1 MFTFITMKK
10 NVFTL
15 IIALFI
21 SVFSKAQEKVVTP
34 EMQFFTGTFQ
44 EALVKAKEE
53 NKLVF
58 VDAYA
63 TWCGPCKMMKSQT
76 FTDKKVIEFY
86 NKHFINVAMDIEKGK
101 GLKYA
106 APWGIT
112 HYPTLL
118 YFNTSGEIIQNA
130 IGFHNSWQ
138 FVELGEKVL
147 KTK

>member
-1 MFTFITMKK
+1 MTK
-10 NVFTL
+10 NIFLT
-15 IIALFI
+15 LFI
-21 SVFSKAQEKVVTP
+21 SIFLIGFAKAQEKSEMV

-44 EALVKAKEE
+44 EALVKAKSE
-53 NKLVF
+53 NKMVF

-86 NKHFINVAMDIEKGK
+86 NKHFINVAMDMEKGE
-101 GLKYA
+101 GLKYS

-118 YFNTSGEIIQNA
+118 YFNPSGEIIHNA
-130 IGFHNSWQ
+130 VGFHNSWQ
-138 FVELGEKVL
+138 FVELGEKVV
-147 KTK
+147 KVK

>member
-1 MFTFITMKK
+1 MTKRI
-10 NVFTL
+10 L
-15 IIALFI
+15 ILFL
-21 SVFSKAQEKVVTP
+21 SLVSRMMNAQEKPVIS

-76 FTDKKVIEFY
+76 FSDKKVIEFY
-86 NKHFINVAMDIEKGK
+86 NKNFISIAMDMEKGE

-118 YFNTSGEIIQNA
+118 YFKPSGELIQNA
-130 IGFHNSWQ
+130 VGFHNSWQ
-138 FVELGEKVL
+138 FAELGEKVV
-147 KTK
+147 KVK

>member
-1 MFTFITMKK
+1 MMKKIFVSILLFFTFSF
-10 NVFTL
+10 VS
-15 IIALFI
+15 AQ
-21 SVFSKAQEKVVTP
+21 SKDSIPA
-34 EMQFFTGTFQ
+34 MQFFTGTFQ
-44 EALVKAKEE
+44 EALTQAQKE

-63 TWCGPCKMMKSQT
+63 VWCGPCKMMKSQT

-86 NKHFINVAMDIEKGK
+86 NKHFINVAMDMEKGE
-101 GLKYA
+101 GVKYA

-118 YFNTSGEIIQNA
+118 YFKPNGDLIHNA

-138 FVELGEKVL
+138 FVELGEKVV
-147 KTK
+147 KEKK

>member
-1 MFTFITMKK
+1 MMKRIFVSILLIFTFAF
-10 NVFTL
+10 VS
-15 IIALFI
+15 AQ
-21 SVFSKAQEKVVTP
+21 SKDSIPA
-34 EMQFFTGTFQ
+34 MQFFTGTFL
-44 EALVKAKEE
+44 EALAKAKQE

-63 TWCGPCKMMKSQT
+63 VWCGPCKMMKSQT

-86 NKHFINVAMDIEKGK
+86 NKHFINVAMDMEKGE

-118 YFNTSGEIIQNA
+118 YFKPGGAIIHNA
-130 IGFHNSWQ
+130 IGFHNTWQ

-147 KTK
+147 KMK